1 MLPSG
6 VSIYVA
12 TAPVDLRGG
21 FDRLSGIVAEGL
33 RGDPRGT
40 SLYVFVNKRRTRL
53 KVLFYDRTG
62 HCILYKRLD
71 RGTFRLPTVIEPG
84 SSSVVISSEELGLLL
99 QGIHLP
105 GEAAPRSPSR
115 KKAPLKIH

>member
-1 MLPSG
+1 MVPNG

-40 SLYVFVNKRRTRL
+40 SLYVFVNKRRTRV

-84 SSSVVISSEELGLLL
+84 SSSVAISSEELALLL
-99 QGIHLP
+99 QGINLP
-105 GEAAPRSPSR
+105 GEKTPRNPSR
-115 KKAPLKIH
+115 KKATAKIH